1 MLKLNK
7 GYFYLF
13 LTVFFFS
20 TYEVVGRTLT
30 NLVNPYQLNFVRF
43 FIGGLILLPIALKN
57 IKSNNIRMTWQ
68 DFLLLVLIGLTNVV
82 FSMSFLQLGINMTSA
97 SLSAVIFSSNPL
109 FVMIVASFVLGEKL
123 NSTKIYG
130 LILGIIG
137 LVIVFYKQLNV
148 GGNHLV
154 GIILL
159 VLSSITYGIYTVIG
173 KKFTVK
179 YDSVVMNSFSFII
192 GSLMLLPILLYNK
205 YPVFNLPLKAIPQM
219 LYLTVFVTGI
229 AYYTYFLGLSSVNT
243 GVGSMVFFAKPVLA
257 SIIASIFLSEKI
269 TIQLVIGTIVIL
281 IGIFIVQK
289 DNIAIFSRKNAD
301 EET

>member
-1 MLKLNK
+1 MNK

-57 IKSNNIRMTWQ
+57 IKSKNICITWQ

>member
-1 MLKLNK
+1 MNN

-13 LTVFFFS
+13 LTVLFFS

-57 IKSNNIRMTWQ
+57 IKSKNIRMTWQ

>member
-1 MLKLNK
+1 
-7 GYFYLF
+7 
-13 LTVFFFS
+13 
-20 TYEVVGRTLT
+20 
-30 NLVNPYQLNFVRF
+30 
-43 FIGGLILLPIALKN
+43 
-57 IKSNNIRMTWQ
+57 
-68 DFLLLVLIGLTNVV
+68 
-82 FSMSFLQLGINMTSA
+82 
-97 SLSAVIFSSNPL
+97 
-109 FVMIVASFVLGEKL
+109 
-123 NSTKIYG
+123 
-130 LILGIIG
+130 
-137 LVIVFYKQLNV
+137 
-148 GGNHLV
+148 
-154 GIILL
+154 L

-281 IGIFIVQK
+281 VGILIVQK
-289 DNIAIFSRKNAD
+289 DNIALFSSKNAD
-301 EET
+301 EEI

>member
-1 MLKLNK
+1 MNK

-13 LTVFFFS
+13 LTVLFFS

-57 IKSNNIRMTWQ
+57 IKSKNIRMTWQ

-281 IGIFIVQK
+281 VGILIVQK
-289 DNIAIFSRKNAD
+289 DNIALFSSKNAD
-301 EET
+301 EEI